1 MQTLIFTFLE
11 DDEQLIDIEV
21 IKAAYDDL
29 LESIIAG
36 EDHTEELE
44 KAKEEESP
52 TPQKYKYTI
61 EDYRQERHLLKIV
74 FRSKTEINA
83 ILGETFEV
91 P

>member
-1 MQTLIFTFLE
+1 MENADFYPFSE

-44 KAKEEESP
+44 KAKDEESP

-61 EDYRQERHLLKIV
+61 EDYRQERHL
-74 FRSKTEINA
+74 
-83 ILGETFEV
+83 
-91 P
+91 